1 MRIRKYVDT
10 KREPETKKK
19 MQMLAQREMMQ
30 CKEGFKVKRMYTLTK
45 IMRTAYKRE
54 EEKSIVDV
62 EIKENTHIQTES
74 LLHSSTTE
82 QEFKMGLV
90 RIMKNVI
97 NVVSL
102 NKAAF
107 KVVLLKDKDKLT

>member
-1 MRIRKYVDT
+1 MSCFGPLVLWFRICVYGPPK
-10 KREPETKKK
+10 
-19 MQMLAQREMMQ
+19 
-30 CKEGFKVKRMYTLTK
+30 
-45 IMRTAYKRE
+45 
-54 EEKSIVDV
+54 
-62 EIKENTHIQTES
+62 